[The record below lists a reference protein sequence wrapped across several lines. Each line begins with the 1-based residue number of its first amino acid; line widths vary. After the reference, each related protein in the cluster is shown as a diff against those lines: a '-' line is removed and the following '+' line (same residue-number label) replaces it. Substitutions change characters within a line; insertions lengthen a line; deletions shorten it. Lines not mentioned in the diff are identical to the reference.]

1 MENRSIG
8 ALENNV
14 FSYSKALKFKYITYS
29 RKICPDTKIKKTHIL
44 PVFEV
49 LEIIMRLPIRN
60 FRFFICFTSIIQ
72 GLSSGPNVFFQHI
85 IFNQTCSKPR
95 LSP

>member
-1 MENRSIG
+1 MENLSKDIV
-8 ALENNV
+8 ENNV

-29 RKICPDTKIKKTHIL
+29 LKICPDTKIKKTHIL

-60 FRFFICFTSIIQ
+60 FRFFLFVSQ
-72 GLSSGPNVFFQHI
+72 V
-85 IFNQTCSKPR
+85 
-95 LSP
+95 